1 MEQNLSLYLH
11 IPFCVRKCLYC
22 DFLSGPQ
29 SADVQE
35 QYVEAL
41 CREIQET
48 SPEYREFQVVSVFI
62 GGGTPSV
69 LLPEQTIRIMETLKS
84 CFTLTDTCEI
94 SMEMNPGTVTPEKMN
109 AYRACGINR
118 ISIGLQ
124 SANDGELKAL
134 GRIHTCA
141 DFLKAY
147 EMAVEA
153 GFTNINVDLMSAIPE
168 QTLKSYQ
175 ETLQKVLAL
184 QPQPVHISA
193 YSLIVE
199 EGTPFYE
206 QELSLPDEETE
217 RRMYEITD
225 DILRKAGYHRYEI
238 SNYAKAGKECVHNKV
253 YWQRGNYLGLGIGSA
268 SLIQNVRFHNVT
280 DISSY
285 VNLMPGENSIGN
297 EIENASKE
305 HGEKFQ
311 AEKDCLKKGNV
322 EKECLKKS
330 NDEKECLKKGN
341 AEKGCLK
348 KSNAGKNDLKKEN
361 AEKEQEEKLTAEKEQ
376 VEKVNT
382 EIENVK
388 KDNIEKN
395 SAEEGNTEKN
405 NIKSGN
411 AACPDK
417 SMIGMV
423 KKLREDVQEL
433 PIEEQMEEFMFLGLR
448 MMEGVSERRFFE
460 NFGRRFEEVFP
471 GVIEKHEKLGLLE
484 VIREDAGKMEIKEE
498 PDLNE
503 KCQEE
508 QGKQQESE
516 ECQKVQQGKIQEM
529 QMPGKKEIKKQ
540 EGKPQ
545 QEEQR
550 KEKQE
555 GKLQQEEQRKEKREG
570 KPQQEEQRKEKQ
582 EGKLQQEERGR
593 EFVSLRLT
601 PHGIDV
607 SNQVFVDF
615 ML

>member
-29 SADVQE
+29 SAGVQE

-48 SPEYREFQVVSVFI
+48 SPEYREYQVVSVFI

-109 AYRACGINR
+109 AYCACGINR

-124 SANDGELKAL
+124 SANDEELKAL

-141 DFLKAY
+141 DFQKAY

-175 ETLQKVLAL
+175 ETLQTVLAL
-184 QPQPVHISA
+184 QPQPVHISS

-206 QELSLPDEETE
+206 QELNLPDEEAE

-225 DILRKAGYHRYEI
+225 DILRKAGYYRYEI

-285 VNLMPGENSIGN
+285 VNLMLGENSIGN
-297 EIENASKE
+297 EIENAGKE

-322 EKECLKKS
+322 EK
-330 NDEKECLKKGN
+330 DCLKKGN
-341 AEKGCLK
+341 AEKECLK

-361 AEKEQEEKLTAEKEQ
+361 AEKEQVEKLTAEKEQ
-376 VEKVNT
+376 VEKVNA

-405 NIKSGN
+405 DMESGN

-417 SMIGMV
+417 NMIGRV
-423 KKLREDVQEL
+423 KKLREEVQEL

-448 MMEGVSERRFFE
+448 MMEGVSERKFYE

-508 QGKQQESE
+508 QQKGKE
-516 ECQKVQQGKIQEM
+516 ECQE
-529 QMPGKKEIKKQ
+529 E
-540 EGKPQ
+540 Q

-555 GKLQQEEQRKEKREG
+555 GKLQQEEQRKEK
-570 KPQQEEQRKEKQ
+570 Q
-582 EGKLQQEERGR
+582 EGKLQQGERGR
-593 EFVSLRLT
+593 EFVRLRLT

>member
-29 SADVQE
+29 SAEVQE

-48 SPEYREFQVVSVFI
+48 SPEYREYQVVSVFI

-124 SANDGELKAL
+124 SANDRELKAL

-206 QELSLPDEETE
+206 QELNLPDEETE

-225 DILRKAGYHRYEI
+225 DILKKAGYHRYEI

-285 VNLMPGENSIGN
+285 VNLILGENSIGN
-297 EIENASKE
+297 EIENAGKE

-311 AEKDCLKKGNV
+311 AEKDCLKKGNA
-322 EKECLKKS
+322 EKDCLKKG
-330 NDEKECLKKGN
+330 NDEKECLN
-341 AEKGCLK
+341 
-348 KSNAGKNDLKKEN
+348 KSNAGKNDLNKEN
-361 AEKEQEEKLTAEKEQ
+361 AEKEQVEKLTAEKEQ

-388 KDNIEKN
+388 KNNIEKN

-405 NIKSGN
+405 NMESGN

-417 SMIGMV
+417 NMIGRV

-448 MMEGVSERRFFE
+448 MMEGVSERKFFE

-484 VIREDAGKMEIKEE
+484 VTGEDAGKIEIKEE

-508 QGKQQESE
+508 QQGKQQEKE
-516 ECQKVQQGKIQEM
+516 ECQ
-529 QMPGKKEIKKQ
+529 
-540 EGKPQ
+540 
-545 QEEQR
+545 EE
-550 KEKQE
+550 
-555 GKLQQEEQRKEKREG
+555 
-570 KPQQEEQRKEKQ
+570 QQEEQRKEKQ

-593 EFVSLRLT
+593 EFVRLRLT

>member
-48 SPEYREFQVVSVFI
+48 SPEYREYQVVSVFI

-84 CFTLTDTCEI
+84 CFTLTDICEI
-94 SMEMNPGTVTPEKMN
+94 SMEMNPGTVIPEKMN

-124 SANDGELKAL
+124 SANDEELKAL

-141 DFLKAY
+141 DFQKAY

-175 ETLQKVLAL
+175 ETLQTVLAL

-206 QELSLPDEETE
+206 QELNLPDEDTE

-285 VNLMPGENSIGN
+285 VNLMLGENSIGN
-297 EIENASKE
+297 EIENAGKE

-322 EKECLKKS
+322 EK
-330 NDEKECLKKGN
+330 DCLKKGN
-341 AEKGCLK
+341 AEKNDLK
-348 KSNAGKNDLKKEN
+348 KENAQKDYLKKGDAEKNGLKKEN
-361 AEKEQEEKLTAEKEQ
+361 AEKEQVEKLTAEKGQ
-376 VEKVNT
+376 VEKVNA

-395 SAEEGNTEKN
+395 SEEEGNTEKN
-405 NIKSGN
+405 NMESGN

-417 SMIGMV
+417 NMIGRV

-433 PIEEQMEEFMFLGLR
+433 PVEEQMEEFMFLGLR
-448 MMEGVSERRFFE
+448 MMEGVSERKFYE

-484 VIREDAGKMEIKEE
+484 VTGEDAGKIEIKEE

-508 QGKQQESE
+508 QQEEQRKEKQEGKLQQGEQRKEKREGKLQQEEQRKEKQEGKLQQE
-516 ECQKVQQGKIQEM
+516 EQR
-529 QMPGKKEIKKQ
+529 KEKQ

-555 GKLQQEEQRKEKREG
+555 GKLQQEE
-570 KPQQEEQRKEKQ
+570 
-582 EGKLQQEERGR
+582 RGG
-593 EFVSLRLT
+593 EFVRLRLT

>member
-29 SADVQE
+29 SAGVQE

-48 SPEYREFQVVSVFI
+48 SPEYREYQVVSVFI

-109 AYRACGINR
+109 AYRTCGINR

-206 QELSLPDEETE
+206 QELNLPDEETE

-238 SNYAKAGKECVHNKV
+238 SNYALPGRECRHNRV
-253 YWQRGNYLGLGIGSA
+253 YWKRGNYVGFGLGAA
-268 SLIQNVRFHNVT
+268 SMVENVRFENTRKMQEYLAEYAGVPGAEPVSA
-280 DISSY
+280 DVAQGDMQQIFR
-285 VNLMPGENSIGN
+285 GENVHPLSP
-297 EIENASKE
+297 
-305 HGEKFQ
+305 Q
-311 AEKDCLKKGNV
+311 
-322 EKECLKKS
+322 
-330 NDEKECLKKGN
+330 
-341 AEKGCLK
+341 
-348 KSNAGKNDLKKEN
+348 
-361 AEKEQEEKLTAEKEQ
+361 
-376 VEKVNT
+376 
-382 EIENVK
+382 
-388 KDNIEKN
+388 
-395 SAEEGNTEKN
+395 
-405 NIKSGN
+405 
-411 AACPDK
+411 
-417 SMIGMV
+417 
-423 KKLREDVQEL
+423 
-433 PIEEQMEEFMFLGLR
+433 EQMEETMFLGLR
-448 MMEGVSERRFFE
+448 LTEGVSKAEFHRQFGVSMEQIYGKVIQE
-460 NFGRRFEEVFP
+460 NIVQ
-471 GVIEKHEKLGLLE
+471 GLLADE
-484 VIREDAGKMEIKEE
+484 AGYVR
-498 PDLNE
+498 LT
-503 KCQEE
+503 
-508 QGKQQESE
+508 
-516 ECQKVQQGKIQEM
+516 
-529 QMPGKKEIKKQ
+529 
-540 EGKPQ
+540 
-545 QEEQR
+545 
-550 KEKQE
+550 
-555 GKLQQEEQRKEKREG
+555 REG
-570 KPQQEEQRKEKQ
+570 MD
-582 EGKLQQEERGR
+582 L
-593 EFVSLRLT
+593 
-601 PHGIDV
+601 
-607 SNQVFVDF
+607 SNYVMAQFLLDEV
-615 ML
+615 

>member
-1 MEQNLSLYLH
+1 MKQNLSLYLH

-69 LLPEQTIRIMETLKS
+69 LQPEQTVRIMETVKH
-84 CFTLTDTCEI
+84 CFVLTDTCEI
-94 SMEMNPGTVTPEKMN
+94 SMEMNPGTVTPEKMRD
-109 AYRACGINR
+109 YYACGINR

-124 SANDGELKAL
+124 SANDKELKAL
-134 GRIHTCA
+134 GRIHTYA

-168 QTLKSYQ
+168 QTMDSYQ

-184 QPQPVHISA
+184 QPQPAHISA

-206 QELSLPDEETE
+206 QELNLPDEDTE

-238 SNYAKAGKECVHNKV
+238 SNYAKEGKECLHNKV

-268 SLIQNVRFHNVT
+268 SLIRNVRFHNVR
-280 DISSY
+280 DILSY
-285 VNLMPGENSIGN
+285 VNLMWGGN
-297 EIENASKE
+297 EQSIVRKGNI
-305 HGEKFQ
+305 
-311 AEKDCLKKGNV
+311 EKDCV
-322 EKECLKKS
+322 EESNTGKS
-330 NDEKECLKKGN
+330 NT
-341 AEKGCLK
+341 
-348 KSNAGKNDLKKEN
+348 GKN
-361 AEKEQEEKLTAEKEQ
+361 
-376 VEKVNT
+376 
-382 EIENVK
+382 
-388 KDNIEKN
+388 NIEKN
-395 SAEEGNTEKN
+395 DME
-405 NIKSGN
+405 SGN
-411 AACPDK
+411 AACSDK
-417 SMIGMV
+417 NMNERL
-423 KKLREDVQEL
+423 KKIREEVQEL
-433 PIEEQMEEFMFLGLR
+433 PVEEQMEEFMFLGLR
-448 MMEGVSERRFFE
+448 MMEGVSERKFYE

-484 VIREDAGKMEIKEE
+484 VTGEEEGKMREE
-498 PDLNE
+498 SGSME
-503 KCQEE
+503 KCQEN
-508 QGKQQESE
+508 
-516 ECQKVQQGKIQEM
+516 QQGK
-529 QMPGKKEIKKQ
+529 P
-540 EGKPQ
+540 
-545 QEEQR
+545 
-550 KEKQE
+550 
-555 GKLQQEEQRKEKREG
+555 
-570 KPQQEEQRKEKQ
+570 
-582 EGKLQQEERGR
+582 
-593 EFVSLRLT
+593 FVRLRLT
-601 PHGIDV
+601 SHGIDV

>member
-48 SPEYREFQVVSVFI
+48 SPEYREYQVVSVFI

-84 CFTLTDTCEI
+84 CFILTNTCEI

-206 QELSLPDEETE
+206 QELNLPDEETE

-225 DILRKAGYHRYEI
+225 DILREAGYHRYEI

-285 VNLMPGENSIGN
+285 VNLMLGENSIGN
-297 EIENASKE
+297 EIENAACLHIDMVE
-305 HGEKFQ
+305 N
-311 AEKDCLKKGNV
+311 LKKL
-322 EKECLKKS
+322 KE
-330 NDEKECLKKGN
+330 E
-341 AEKGCLK
+341 
-348 KSNAGKNDLKKEN
+348 
-361 AEKEQEEKLTAEKEQ
+361 
-376 VEKVNT
+376 
-382 EIENVK
+382 
-388 KDNIEKN
+388 
-395 SAEEGNTEKN
+395 
-405 NIKSGN
+405 
-411 AACPDK
+411 
-417 SMIGMV
+417 
-423 KKLREDVQEL
+423 VQEL

-448 MMEGVSERRFFE
+448 MMEGVSERSFFK

-484 VIREDAGKMEIKEE
+484 VTGE
-498 PDLNE
+498 
-503 KCQEE
+503 
-508 QGKQQESE
+508 
-516 ECQKVQQGKIQEM
+516 
-529 QMPGKKEIKKQ
+529 
-540 EGKPQ
+540 
-545 QEEQR
+545 
-550 KEKQE
+550 
-555 GKLQQEEQRKEKREG
+555 
-570 KPQQEEQRKEKQ
+570 
-582 EGKLQQEERGR
+582 
-593 EFVSLRLT
+593 EFVHLKLT
-601 PHGIDV
+601 SHGIDV

>member
-41 CREIQET
+41 CREMQET
-48 SPEYREFQVVSVFI
+48 SPEYQEYQVVSVFI

-94 SMEMNPGTVTPEKMN
+94 SMEMNPGTVTPEKMS

-206 QELSLPDEETE
+206 QELNLPDEETE

-268 SLIQNVRFHNVT
+268 SLIQNVRFHNMT

-285 VNLMPGENSIGN
+285 VNLMLGENSIGN
-297 EIENASKE
+297 EIENAGKE

-311 AEKDCLKKGNV
+311 AGKDCPKKGNAKKDCLKKGNA

-330 NDEKECLKKGN
+330 NDEKECLKK
-341 AEKGCLK
+341 
-348 KSNAGKNDLKKEN
+348 SNAGKNDLNKEN

-376 VEKVNT
+376 VEKVNA

-405 NIKSGN
+405 NMESGN

-417 SMIGMV
+417 NMIGRV
-423 KKLREDVQEL
+423 KKLREEVQEL
-433 PIEEQMEEFMFLGLR
+433 PVEEQMEEFMFLGLR
-448 MMEGVSERRFFE
+448 MMEGVSERIFFE

-484 VIREDAGKMEIKEE
+484 VTGEDAGKIEIKEE

-508 QGKQQESE
+508 QQGKQQEKEECQEEQQGKQQEKE
-516 ECQKVQQGKIQEM
+516 ECQK
-529 QMPGKKEIKKQ
+529 
-540 EGKPQ
+540 
-545 QEEQR
+545 EQR
-550 KEKQE
+550 
-555 GKLQQEEQRKEKREG
+555 
-570 KPQQEEQRKEKQ
+570 EEQRKEKQ
-582 EGKLQQEERGR
+582 EGKLQQEERGG
-593 EFVSLRLT
+593 EFVRLRLT

>member
-1 MEQNLSLYLH
+1 MKQNLSLYLH

-69 LLPEQTIRIMETLKS
+69 LQPEQTIRIMETVKH

-94 SMEMNPGTVTPEKMN
+94 SMEMNPGTVTPEKIR
-109 AYRACGINR
+109 AYHACGINR

-124 SANDGELKAL
+124 SANDRELKTL
-134 GRIHTCA
+134 GRIHTYA

-168 QTLKSYQ
+168 QTMDSYQ
-175 ETLQKVLAL
+175 ETLRKVLAL
-184 QPQPVHISA
+184 QPQPTHISA

-206 QELSLPDEETE
+206 QELNLPDEDTE

-238 SNYAKAGKECVHNKV
+238 SNYAKEGKECFHNKV

-268 SLIQNVRFHNVT
+268 SLIRNVRFHNVT

-285 VNLMPGENSIGN
+285 VNLMLGRN
-297 EIENASKE
+297 EIEDASKE
-305 HGEKFQ
+305 HGGKFH
-311 AEKDCLKKGNV
+311 AEKDY
-322 EKECLKKS
+322 
-330 NDEKECLKKGN
+330 LKKGN
-341 AEKGCLK
+341 AEK
-348 KSNAGKNDLKKEN
+348 
-361 AEKEQEEKLTAEKEQ
+361 EQ
-376 VEKVNT
+376 
-382 EIENVK
+382 
-388 KDNIEKN
+388 
-395 SAEEGNTEKN
+395 
-405 NIKSGN
+405 
-411 AACPDK
+411 
-417 SMIGMV
+417 V
-423 KKLREDVQEL
+423 KKLREEVQEL

-448 MMEGVSERRFFE
+448 MMEGVSERKFYE

-484 VIREDAGKMEIKEE
+484 VTGE
-498 PDLNE
+498 
-503 KCQEE
+503 
-508 QGKQQESE
+508 
-516 ECQKVQQGKIQEM
+516 
-529 QMPGKKEIKKQ
+529 
-540 EGKPQ
+540 
-545 QEEQR
+545 
-550 KEKQE
+550 
-555 GKLQQEEQRKEKREG
+555 
-570 KPQQEEQRKEKQ
+570 
-582 EGKLQQEERGR
+582 
-593 EFVSLRLT
+593 EFVHLQLT

>member
-48 SPEYREFQVVSVFI
+48 SPEYREYQVVSVFI

-84 CFTLTDTCEI
+84 CFTLTDICEI

-124 SANDGELKAL
+124 SANDEELKAL

-141 DFLKAY
+141 DFQKAY
-147 EMAVEA
+147 EMAVEV

-175 ETLQKVLAL
+175 ETLQTVLAL
-184 QPQPVHISA
+184 QPQPVHISS

-206 QELSLPDEETE
+206 QELNLPDEETE

-268 SLIQNVRFHNVT
+268 SLIQNVRFHNMT
-280 DISSY
+280 DLSSY
-285 VNLMPGENSIGN
+285 VNLMLGENSIGN

-305 HGEKFQ
+305 CGEKFQ
-311 AEKDCLKKGNV
+311 AEKDCPKNSNT
-322 EKECLKKS
+322 EKDCLKK
-330 NDEKECLKKGN
+330 N
-341 AEKGCLK
+341 
-348 KSNAGKNDLKKEN
+348 NAGENDLKKEN
-361 AEKEQEEKLTAEKEQ
+361 AEKEQVEKLTAEKEQ
-376 VEKVNT
+376 VEKVNA

-395 SAEEGNTEKN
+395 SAEESNTEKN
-405 NIKSGN
+405 NIESGN

-484 VIREDAGKMEIKEE
+484 VIGEDFVH
-498 PDLNE
+498 L
-503 KCQEE
+503 
-508 QGKQQESE
+508 
-516 ECQKVQQGKIQEM
+516 
-529 QMPGKKEIKKQ
+529 
-540 EGKPQ
+540 
-545 QEEQR
+545 
-550 KEKQE
+550 
-555 GKLQQEEQRKEKREG
+555 KLT
-570 KPQQEEQRKEKQ
+570 
-582 EGKLQQEERGR
+582 
-593 EFVSLRLT
+593 S
-601 PHGIDV
+601 HGIDV

>member
-48 SPEYREFQVVSVFI
+48 SPEYREYQVVSVFI

-206 QELSLPDEETE
+206 QELNLPDEETE

-225 DILRKAGYHRYEI
+225 DILRNAGYHRYEI

-285 VNLMPGENSIGN
+285 VNLMLGENSIGN
-297 EIENASKE
+297 EIENAACLHIDMVE
-305 HGEKFQ
+305 N
-311 AEKDCLKKGNV
+311 LKKL
-322 EKECLKKS
+322 KE
-330 NDEKECLKKGN
+330 E
-341 AEKGCLK
+341 
-348 KSNAGKNDLKKEN
+348 
-361 AEKEQEEKLTAEKEQ
+361 
-376 VEKVNT
+376 
-382 EIENVK
+382 
-388 KDNIEKN
+388 
-395 SAEEGNTEKN
+395 
-405 NIKSGN
+405 
-411 AACPDK
+411 
-417 SMIGMV
+417 
-423 KKLREDVQEL
+423 VQEL

-448 MMEGVSERRFFE
+448 MMEGVSERSFFK

-484 VIREDAGKMEIKEE
+484 VTGE
-498 PDLNE
+498 
-503 KCQEE
+503 
-508 QGKQQESE
+508 
-516 ECQKVQQGKIQEM
+516 
-529 QMPGKKEIKKQ
+529 
-540 EGKPQ
+540 
-545 QEEQR
+545 
-550 KEKQE
+550 
-555 GKLQQEEQRKEKREG
+555 
-570 KPQQEEQRKEKQ
+570 
-582 EGKLQQEERGR
+582 
-593 EFVSLRLT
+593 EFVHLKLT
-601 PHGIDV
+601 SHGIDV

>member
-48 SPEYREFQVVSVFI
+48 SPEYREYQVVSVFI

-69 LLPEQTIRIMETLKS
+69 LLPEQTTRIMETLKS

-206 QELSLPDEETE
+206 QELNLPDEETE

-225 DILRKAGYHRYEI
+225 DILKKAGYHRYEI

-285 VNLMPGENSIGN
+285 VNLMLGENSIGN
-297 EIENASKE
+297 EIENAGKE

-311 AEKDCLKKGNV
+311 AEKDCLKKGNT
-322 EKECLKKS
+322 KKDCLKKS
-330 NDEKECLKKGN
+330 NDEKE
-341 AEKGCLK
+341 CLK

-361 AEKEQEEKLTAEKEQ
+361 AKKEQVEKLTAEKEQ
-376 VEKVNT
+376 VEKVNA

-395 SAEEGNTEKN
+395 SVEEGNTEKN
-405 NIKSGN
+405 DMESGN

-417 SMIGMV
+417 NMIGRV
-423 KKLREDVQEL
+423 KKLREEVQEL

-448 MMEGVSERRFFE
+448 MMEGVSERKFFE

-484 VIREDAGKMEIKEE
+484 VIREDARKIETKEE

-508 QGKQQESE
+508 QQGKQQESE
-516 ECQKVQQGKIQEM
+516 ECQKV
-529 QMPGKKEIKKQ
+529 
-540 EGKPQ
+540 Q

-555 GKLQQEEQRKEKREG
+555 GKLQQG
-570 KPQQEEQRKEKQ
+570 EQRKEKQ

-593 EFVSLRLT
+593 EFVRLRLT

>member
-48 SPEYREFQVVSVFI
+48 SPEYREYQVVSVFI

-84 CFTLTDTCEI
+84 CFILTDTCEI

-206 QELSLPDEETE
+206 QELNLPDEETE

-285 VNLMPGENSIGN
+285 VNLMLGENSIGN
-297 EIENASKE
+297 EIENEIENASKE
-305 HGEKFQ
+305 CGEKFQ
-311 AEKDCLKKGNV
+311 AEKVCPKKSNTEKDCLKKN
-322 EKECLKKS
+322 
-330 NDEKECLKKGN
+330 
-341 AEKGCLK
+341 
-348 KSNAGKNDLKKEN
+348 NAGKNDLKKEN
-361 AEKEQEEKLTAEKEQ
+361 AEKEQVEKLTAEKEQ
-376 VEKVNT
+376 VEKVNA
-382 EIENVK
+382 EIGNVK

-405 NIKSGN
+405 NIQSGN
-411 AACPDK
+411 AARPDK
-417 SMIGMV
+417 NMIGRV
-423 KKLREDVQEL
+423 KKLREEVQEL

-448 MMEGVSERRFFE
+448 MMEGVSERSFFK

-484 VIREDAGKMEIKEE
+484 VTGE
-498 PDLNE
+498 
-503 KCQEE
+503 
-508 QGKQQESE
+508 
-516 ECQKVQQGKIQEM
+516 
-529 QMPGKKEIKKQ
+529 
-540 EGKPQ
+540 
-545 QEEQR
+545 
-550 KEKQE
+550 
-555 GKLQQEEQRKEKREG
+555 
-570 KPQQEEQRKEKQ
+570 
-582 EGKLQQEERGR
+582 
-593 EFVSLRLT
+593 EFVHLKLT
-601 PHGIDV
+601 SHGIDV

>member
-29 SADVQE
+29 SAGVQE

-48 SPEYREFQVVSVFI
+48 SPEYREYQVVSVFI

-206 QELSLPDEETE
+206 QELNLPDEETE

-268 SLIQNVRFHNVT
+268 SLIQNVT

-285 VNLMPGENSIGN
+285 VNLMLGENSTGNEIEN

-305 HGEKFQ
+305 CGEKFQ
-311 AEKDCLKKGNV
+311 AEKDCLKKSNT
-322 EKECLKKS
+322 EKDCLIK
-330 NDEKECLKKGN
+330 N
-341 AEKGCLK
+341 
-348 KSNAGKNDLKKEN
+348 NAGKNDLKKEN
-361 AEKEQEEKLTAEKEQ
+361 AEKEQVEKLTAEKEQ
-376 VEKVNT
+376 EEKVNA

-405 NIKSGN
+405 NIESRN

-417 SMIGMV
+417 NMIGRV
-423 KKLREDVQEL
+423 KKLREEVQEL

-448 MMEGVSERRFFE
+448 MMEGVSERSFFE

-484 VIREDAGKMEIKEE
+484 VTGE
-498 PDLNE
+498 
-503 KCQEE
+503 
-508 QGKQQESE
+508 
-516 ECQKVQQGKIQEM
+516 
-529 QMPGKKEIKKQ
+529 
-540 EGKPQ
+540 
-545 QEEQR
+545 
-550 KEKQE
+550 
-555 GKLQQEEQRKEKREG
+555 
-570 KPQQEEQRKEKQ
+570 
-582 EGKLQQEERGR
+582 
-593 EFVSLRLT
+593 EFVHLKLT
-601 PHGIDV
+601 SHGIDV

>member
-29 SADVQE
+29 SADMQE

-48 SPEYREFQVVSVFI
+48 SPEYREYQVVSVFI

-84 CFTLTDTCEI
+84 CFILTDTCEI

-147 EMAVEA
+147 EMTVEA

-206 QELSLPDEETE
+206 QELNLPDEETE

-268 SLIQNVRFHNVT
+268 SLIQNVRFHNMT

-285 VNLMPGENSIGN
+285 VNLMLGENSTGNEIEN

-311 AEKDCLKKGNV
+311 AEKDCLKKSNT
-322 EKECLKKS
+322 EKDCLKK
-330 NDEKECLKKGN
+330 N
-341 AEKGCLK
+341 
-348 KSNAGKNDLKKEN
+348 NAGKNDLKKEN
-361 AEKEQEEKLTAEKEQ
+361 AEKEQVEKLTAEKEQ
-376 VEKVNT
+376 VEKVNA

-405 NIKSGN
+405 NIQSGN

-417 SMIGMV
+417 NMIGRV
-423 KKLREDVQEL
+423 KKLREEVQEL
-433 PIEEQMEEFMFLGLR
+433 PVEEQMEEFMFLGLR
-448 MMEGVSERRFFE
+448 MMEGVSERSFFK

-484 VIREDAGKMEIKEE
+484 VTGE
-498 PDLNE
+498 
-503 KCQEE
+503 
-508 QGKQQESE
+508 
-516 ECQKVQQGKIQEM
+516 
-529 QMPGKKEIKKQ
+529 
-540 EGKPQ
+540 
-545 QEEQR
+545 
-550 KEKQE
+550 
-555 GKLQQEEQRKEKREG
+555 
-570 KPQQEEQRKEKQ
+570 
-582 EGKLQQEERGR
+582 
-593 EFVSLRLT
+593 EFVHLKLT
-601 PHGIDV
+601 SHGIDV

>member
-48 SPEYREFQVVSVFI
+48 SPEYREYQVVSVFI

-84 CFTLTDTCEI
+84 CFILTDTCEI

-141 DFLKAY
+141 DFQKAY
-147 EMAVEA
+147 EMAVEV

-175 ETLQKVLAL
+175 ETLQTVLAL
-184 QPQPVHISA
+184 QPQPVHISS

-206 QELSLPDEETE
+206 QELNLPDEETE

-285 VNLMPGENSIGN
+285 VNLILGENSIGN
-297 EIENASKE
+297 EIENAGKE

-311 AEKDCLKKGNV
+311 AEKDCLKKGNA
-322 EKECLKKS
+322 EKDCLKKS
-330 NDEKECLKKGN
+330 NDEKECLKK
-341 AEKGCLK
+341 
-348 KSNAGKNDLKKEN
+348 SNAGKNDLNKEN
-361 AEKEQEEKLTAEKEQ
+361 AEKEQVEKLTAEKEQ
-376 VEKVNT
+376 VEKVNA

-405 NIKSGN
+405 NIESGN

-417 SMIGMV
+417 SMIGRA
-423 KKLREDVQEL
+423 KKLRENVQEL
-433 PIEEQMEEFMFLGLR
+433 PVEEQMEEFMFLGLR
-448 MMEGVSERRFFE
+448 MMEGVSERKFFE

-484 VIREDAGKMEIKEE
+484 VIGEDAGKIEIKEE
-498 PDLNE
+498 PNLNE

-508 QGKQQESE
+508 QQGKE
-516 ECQKVQQGKIQEM
+516 ECQE
-529 QMPGKKEIKKQ
+529 E
-540 EGKPQ
+540 Q

-555 GKLQQEEQRKEKREG
+555 GKLQQEEQRKEKQEG
-570 KPQQEEQRKEKQ
+570 KLQQGEQRKEKQ
-582 EGKLQQEERGR
+582 EGKLQQEEWGR
-593 EFVSLRLT
+593 EFVRLRLT

>member
-29 SADVQE
+29 SADMQE

-48 SPEYREFQVVSVFI
+48 SPEYREYQVVSVFI

-84 CFTLTDTCEI
+84 CFILTNTCEI

-206 QELSLPDEETE
+206 QELNLPDEETE

-225 DILRKAGYHRYEI
+225 DILRNAGYHRYEI

-280 DISSY
+280 DIWSY
-285 VNLMPGENSIGN
+285 VNLMLGENSIGN

-311 AEKDCLKKGNV
+311 V
-322 EKECLKKS
+322 EE
-330 NDEKECLKKGN
+330 DCLKKGN
-341 AEKGCLK
+341 AEK
-348 KSNAGKNDLKKEN
+348 
-361 AEKEQEEKLTAEKEQ
+361 EQVEKLTAEKEQ
-376 VEKVNT
+376 VEKVNA

-405 NIKSGN
+405 NMESGN

-417 SMIGMV
+417 NIIGRV
-423 KKLREDVQEL
+423 KKLREEVQEL

-484 VIREDAGKMEIKEE
+484 VTGE
-498 PDLNE
+498 
-503 KCQEE
+503 
-508 QGKQQESE
+508 
-516 ECQKVQQGKIQEM
+516 
-529 QMPGKKEIKKQ
+529 
-540 EGKPQ
+540 
-545 QEEQR
+545 
-550 KEKQE
+550 
-555 GKLQQEEQRKEKREG
+555 
-570 KPQQEEQRKEKQ
+570 
-582 EGKLQQEERGR
+582 
-593 EFVSLRLT
+593 EFVHLKLT
-601 PHGIDV
+601 SHGIDV

>member
-1 MEQNLSLYLH
+1 MKQNLSLYLH

-35 QYVEAL
+35 RYVEAL

-69 LLPEQTIRIMETLKS
+69 LQPQQTIRIIETVKH
-84 CFTLTDTCEI
+84 CFALTDTCEI
-94 SMEMNPGTVTPEKMN
+94 SMEMNPGTVSPEKMR
-109 AYRACGINR
+109 AYHACGINR

-124 SANDGELKAL
+124 SANDRELKAL
-134 GRIHTCA
+134 GRIHTYA

-168 QTLKSYQ
+168 QTMDSYQ
-175 ETLQKVLAL
+175 ETLRKVLAL
-184 QPQPVHISA
+184 QPQPTHISA

-206 QELSLPDEETE
+206 QELNLPDEDTE
-217 RRMYEITD
+217 RRMYEITG

-238 SNYAKAGKECVHNKV
+238 SNYAKEGKECFHNKV

-285 VNLMPGENSIGN
+285 VNLMLRRN
-297 EIENASKE
+297 EIEDASKE
-305 HGEKFQ
+305 HGGKFH
-311 AEKDCLKKGNV
+311 AEKDY
-322 EKECLKKS
+322 
-330 NDEKECLKKGN
+330 LKKGN
-341 AEKGCLK
+341 AEK
-348 KSNAGKNDLKKEN
+348 
-361 AEKEQEEKLTAEKEQ
+361 EQ
-376 VEKVNT
+376 
-382 EIENVK
+382 
-388 KDNIEKN
+388 
-395 SAEEGNTEKN
+395 
-405 NIKSGN
+405 
-411 AACPDK
+411 
-417 SMIGMV
+417 V
-423 KKLREDVQEL
+423 KKLREEVQEL

-448 MMEGVSERRFFE
+448 MMEGVSERKFYE

-484 VIREDAGKMEIKEE
+484 VTGE
-498 PDLNE
+498 
-503 KCQEE
+503 
-508 QGKQQESE
+508 
-516 ECQKVQQGKIQEM
+516 
-529 QMPGKKEIKKQ
+529 
-540 EGKPQ
+540 
-545 QEEQR
+545 
-550 KEKQE
+550 
-555 GKLQQEEQRKEKREG
+555 
-570 KPQQEEQRKEKQ
+570 
-582 EGKLQQEERGR
+582 
-593 EFVSLRLT
+593 EFVHLQLT

>member
-48 SPEYREFQVVSVFI
+48 SPEYREYQVVSVFI

-109 AYRACGINR
+109 TYRACGINR

-168 QTLKSYQ
+168 QTLESYQ

-206 QELSLPDEETE
+206 QELNLPDEDTE

-285 VNLMPGENSIGN
+285 VNLILGENSIGN
-297 EIENASKE
+297 EIENAGKE

-311 AEKDCLKKGNV
+311 AEKDCLKK
-322 EKECLKKS
+322 S
-330 NDEKECLKKGN
+330 NDEKE
-341 AEKGCLK
+341 CLK

-361 AEKEQEEKLTAEKEQ
+361 AEKEQVEKLTAEKEQ
-376 VEKVNT
+376 VEKVNA

-395 SAEEGNTEKN
+395 SVEEGNTEKN
-405 NIKSGN
+405 DMESGN

-417 SMIGMV
+417 NMIGRV
-423 KKLREDVQEL
+423 KKLREEVQEL
-433 PIEEQMEEFMFLGLR
+433 PVEEQMEEFMFLGLR

-484 VIREDAGKMEIKEE
+484 VTGEDAGKIEIKEE

-508 QGKQQESE
+508 QQGKQQEKE
-516 ECQKVQQGKIQEM
+516 ECQE
-529 QMPGKKEIKKQ
+529 E
-540 EGKPQ
+540 Q

-555 GKLQQEEQRKEKREG
+555 GKL
-570 KPQQEEQRKEKQ
+570 QQEEQRKEKQ

-593 EFVSLRLT
+593 EFVRLRLT

>member
-48 SPEYREFQVVSVFI
+48 SPEYRKYQVVSVFI

-206 QELSLPDEETE
+206 QELNLPDEETE

-268 SLIQNVRFHNVT
+268 SLIQNVRFHNMT

-285 VNLMPGENSIGN
+285 VNLILGENSIGN

-311 AEKDCLKKGNV
+311 AEKDCLKK
-322 EKECLKKS
+322 
-330 NDEKECLKKGN
+330 
-341 AEKGCLK
+341 
-348 KSNAGKNDLKKEN
+348 EN
-361 AEKEQEEKLTAEKEQ
+361 AEKEQVEKLTAEKEQ
-376 VEKVNT
+376 VEKVNA

-405 NIKSGN
+405 NIESGN

-417 SMIGMV
+417 SMIGRV
-423 KKLREDVQEL
+423 KKLREEVQEL

-448 MMEGVSERRFFE
+448 MMEGVSERSFFE

-484 VIREDAGKMEIKEE
+484 VTGE
-498 PDLNE
+498 
-503 KCQEE
+503 
-508 QGKQQESE
+508 
-516 ECQKVQQGKIQEM
+516 
-529 QMPGKKEIKKQ
+529 
-540 EGKPQ
+540 
-545 QEEQR
+545 
-550 KEKQE
+550 
-555 GKLQQEEQRKEKREG
+555 
-570 KPQQEEQRKEKQ
+570 
-582 EGKLQQEERGR
+582 
-593 EFVSLRLT
+593 EFVHLKLT
-601 PHGIDV
+601 SHGIDV

>member
-1 MEQNLSLYLH
+1 MKQNLSLYLH

-69 LLPEQTIRIMETLKS
+69 LQPEQTVRIMETVKH
-84 CFTLTDTCEI
+84 CFVLTDTCEI
-94 SMEMNPGTVTPEKMN
+94 SMEMNPGTVTPEKMR
-109 AYRACGINR
+109 AYYACGINR

-124 SANDGELKAL
+124 SANDKELKAL
-134 GRIHTCA
+134 GRIHTYA

-168 QTLKSYQ
+168 QTMDSYQ

-184 QPQPVHISA
+184 QPQPAHISA

-206 QELSLPDEETE
+206 QELNLPDEDTE

-238 SNYAKAGKECVHNKV
+238 SNYAKEGKECFHNKV

-268 SLIQNVRFHNVT
+268 SLIRNVRFHNVR
-280 DISSY
+280 DILSY
-285 VNLMPGENSIGN
+285 VNLMWGGN
-297 EIENASKE
+297 EQSSVRKGNI
-305 HGEKFQ
+305 
-311 AEKDCLKKGNV
+311 EKDCV
-322 EKECLKKS
+322 EESNTGKS
-330 NDEKECLKKGN
+330 NT
-341 AEKGCLK
+341 
-348 KSNAGKNDLKKEN
+348 GKN
-361 AEKEQEEKLTAEKEQ
+361 
-376 VEKVNT
+376 
-382 EIENVK
+382 
-388 KDNIEKN
+388 NIEKN
-395 SAEEGNTEKN
+395 DME
-405 NIKSGN
+405 SGN
-411 AACPDK
+411 AACSDK
-417 SMIGMV
+417 NMNERL
-423 KKLREDVQEL
+423 KKIREEVQEL
-433 PIEEQMEEFMFLGLR
+433 PVEEQMEEFMFLGLR
-448 MMEGVSERRFFE
+448 MMEGVSERKFYE

-484 VIREDAGKMEIKEE
+484 VTGEEEGKMREE
-498 PDLNE
+498 SGSME
-503 KCQEE
+503 KCQEN
-508 QGKQQESE
+508 
-516 ECQKVQQGKIQEM
+516 QQGK
-529 QMPGKKEIKKQ
+529 P
-540 EGKPQ
+540 
-545 QEEQR
+545 
-550 KEKQE
+550 
-555 GKLQQEEQRKEKREG
+555 
-570 KPQQEEQRKEKQ
+570 
-582 EGKLQQEERGR
+582 
-593 EFVSLRLT
+593 FVRLRLT
-601 PHGIDV
+601 SHGIDV

>member
-48 SPEYREFQVVSVFI
+48 SPEYREYQVVSVFI

-84 CFTLTDTCEI
+84 CFILTNTCEI

-206 QELSLPDEETE
+206 QELNLPDEETE

-268 SLIQNVRFHNVT
+268 SLIQNVRFHNMT

-285 VNLMPGENSIGN
+285 VNLMQGENSRGN
-297 EIENASKE
+297 VI
-305 HGEKFQ
+305 EKFQ
-311 AEKDCLKKGNV
+311 AEKDCLKKSNT
-322 EKECLKKS
+322 EKDCLKK
-330 NDEKECLKKGN
+330 N
-341 AEKGCLK
+341 
-348 KSNAGKNDLKKEN
+348 NAGKNYLKKEN

-376 VEKVNT
+376 VEKVNA

-405 NIKSGN
+405 NIESGN

-417 SMIGMV
+417 NMIGRV
-423 KKLREDVQEL
+423 KKLREEVQEL

-448 MMEGVSERRFFE
+448 MMEGVSERIFFE

-484 VIREDAGKMEIKEE
+484 VTGE
-498 PDLNE
+498 
-503 KCQEE
+503 
-508 QGKQQESE
+508 
-516 ECQKVQQGKIQEM
+516 
-529 QMPGKKEIKKQ
+529 
-540 EGKPQ
+540 
-545 QEEQR
+545 
-550 KEKQE
+550 
-555 GKLQQEEQRKEKREG
+555 
-570 KPQQEEQRKEKQ
+570 
-582 EGKLQQEERGR
+582 
-593 EFVSLRLT
+593 EFVHLKLT
-601 PHGIDV
+601 SHGIDV

>member
-29 SADVQE
+29 SADMQE

-48 SPEYREFQVVSVFI
+48 SPEYREYQVVSVFI

-69 LLPEQTIRIMETLKS
+69 LLPEQTIYIMETLKS

-206 QELSLPDEETE
+206 QELNLPDEETE

-225 DILRKAGYHRYEI
+225 DILRNAGYHRYEI

-285 VNLMPGENSIGN
+285 VNLMLGGNLIGN
-297 EIENASKE
+297 EIENAACLHIDMVE
-305 HGEKFQ
+305 N
-311 AEKDCLKKGNV
+311 LKKL
-322 EKECLKKS
+322 KE
-330 NDEKECLKKGN
+330 E
-341 AEKGCLK
+341 
-348 KSNAGKNDLKKEN
+348 
-361 AEKEQEEKLTAEKEQ
+361 
-376 VEKVNT
+376 
-382 EIENVK
+382 
-388 KDNIEKN
+388 
-395 SAEEGNTEKN
+395 
-405 NIKSGN
+405 
-411 AACPDK
+411 
-417 SMIGMV
+417 
-423 KKLREDVQEL
+423 VQEL
-433 PIEEQMEEFMFLGLR
+433 PVEEQMEEFMFLGLR

-484 VIREDAGKMEIKEE
+484 VIREDSEKIEIKEE

-503 KCQEE
+503 KCEEQQGKLREKEECQEE
-508 QGKQQESE
+508 QHGTQQEKE
-516 ECQKVQQGKIQEM
+516 ECREEQFGIIQEM
-529 QMPGKKEIKKQ
+529 HRPGKKEIKKQ
-540 EGKPQ
+540 
-545 QEEQR
+545 
-550 KEKQE
+550 
-555 GKLQQEEQRKEKREG
+555 EG

>member
-48 SPEYREFQVVSVFI
+48 SPEYREYQVVSVFI

-206 QELSLPDEETE
+206 QELNLPDEETE

-225 DILRKAGYHRYEI
+225 DILRNAGYHRYEI

-285 VNLMPGENSIGN
+285 VNLMLGENSTGN

-305 HGEKFQ
+305 CGEKFQ
-311 AEKDCLKKGNV
+311 VEKDCLKKGNV
-322 EKECLKKS
+322 EK
-330 NDEKECLKKGN
+330 
-341 AEKGCLK
+341 
-348 KSNAGKNDLKKEN
+348 NDLRKEN
-361 AEKEQEEKLTAEKEQ
+361 AEKEQVEKLTAEKEQ
-376 VEKVNT
+376 VEKVNA

-405 NIKSGN
+405 NIQSGN
-411 AACPDK
+411 AACQDK
-417 SMIGMV
+417 NMIGRV
-423 KKLREDVQEL
+423 KKLREEVQEL
-433 PIEEQMEEFMFLGLR
+433 PVEEQMEEFMFLGLR
-448 MMEGVSERRFFE
+448 MMEGVSERSFFE

-471 GVIEKHEKLGLLE
+471 GMIEKHEKLGLLE
-484 VIREDAGKMEIKEE
+484 VTGE
-498 PDLNE
+498 
-503 KCQEE
+503 
-508 QGKQQESE
+508 
-516 ECQKVQQGKIQEM
+516 
-529 QMPGKKEIKKQ
+529 
-540 EGKPQ
+540 
-545 QEEQR
+545 
-550 KEKQE
+550 
-555 GKLQQEEQRKEKREG
+555 
-570 KPQQEEQRKEKQ
+570 
-582 EGKLQQEERGR
+582 
-593 EFVSLRLT
+593 EFVHLKLT
-601 PHGIDV
+601 SHGIDV